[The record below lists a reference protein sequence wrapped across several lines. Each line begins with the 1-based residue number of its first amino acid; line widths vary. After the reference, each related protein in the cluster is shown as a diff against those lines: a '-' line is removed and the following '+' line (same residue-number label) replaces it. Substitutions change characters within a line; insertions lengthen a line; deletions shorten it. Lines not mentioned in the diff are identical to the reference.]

1 MRIRVGKKRLFLCLW
16 LPLSFLKSKF
26 ALWLI
31 RQAVDDETPAGTRV
45 PTASIADG
53 ETAGLSDVAVYC
65 RDDAGRLEGDIG
77 FPTREQLTALYRAL
91 RSTVKTCGHF
101 DLVRVCSSD
110 GTVVRIR
117 I

>member
-53 ETAGLSDVAVYC
+53 ETAGLSDAAVDC
-65 RDDAGRLEGDIG
+65 QGNDRLEADVG

-91 RSTVKTCGHF
+91 RSTVKICGHF

-110 GTVVRIR
+110 GIVVRIR